1 VSLLTNLTAYVE
13 RIASEFNSYKNG
25 TKTVEKANRVGN
37 KTLATIESEYTTAAN
52 TAENNAVST
61 VRGGAST
68 THNTLAKIETIVNG
82 KQDSIGFTPEN
93 VANKKT
99 SLTDNSDTYYPS
111 QKAVKTYVDNAVSGM
126 GNYQGTWDASSG
138 VYPGSPN
145 GGDFYKIATAGTL
158 SLGHC
163 DVGDMIIYN
172 SGSGDWDRIP
182 SADDVV
188 SVNGLSGAVTLNTS
202 HIAEDTNLYYTNA
215 RADAR
220 ITTLV
225 GDTNTDLAS
234 HFETYLD

>member
-1 VSLLTNLTAYVE
+1 MSLLTNLTAYVE
-13 RIASEFNSYKNG
+13 RIATEFNAYKNG

-37 KTLATIESEYTTAAN
+37 KTLSTIESEYATAAN

-68 THNTLAKIETIVNG
+68 THDTLAKIEAIVGG

-99 SLTDNSDTYYPS
+99 SLTDNSDTFYPS
-111 QKAVKTYVDNAVSGM
+111 QKAVKSYVDSAVSGM
-126 GNYQGTWDASSG
+126 GNYQGTWDASTG
-138 VYPGSPN
+138 IYPGSPN
-145 GGDFYKIATAGTL
+145 GGDFYKISTAGTL
-158 SLGHC
+158 PLGHC

-172 SGSGDWDRIP
+172 GGLGVWDRVP

-188 SVNGLSGAVTLNTS
+188 SVNGLTGAVTLNTS
-202 HIAEDTNLYYTNA
+202 HIAENGNLYFTNA
-215 RADAR
+215 RADGR
-220 ITTLV
+220 IATLV
-225 GDTNTDLAS
+225 GDTDTNLVT